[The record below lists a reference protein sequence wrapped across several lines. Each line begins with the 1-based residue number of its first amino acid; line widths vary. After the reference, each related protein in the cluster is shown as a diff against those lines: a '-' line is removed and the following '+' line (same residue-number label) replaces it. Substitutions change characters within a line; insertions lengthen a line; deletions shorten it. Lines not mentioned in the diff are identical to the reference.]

1 MAERTLRTLGVEMV
15 PRKSLEDALAAVENE
30 EVVAAVHDVALLR
43 YNVPR
48 HYPKLAIVGPTFA
61 EQGYGITFPVNSDL
75 RKEVNVALL
84 RLMEGKPP
92 RYRWMLEQWF
102 EMP

>member
-1 MAERTLRTLGVEMV
+1 MRTYGVEMV
-15 PRKSLEDALAAVENE
+15 SKESLEEALAAVENE